1 MNFIFDLGS
10 TRVPTEVEAAAV
22 GEVTAWAGET
32 GLEEVVDALDLV
44 EVVAAVD
51 GPDLLEVS
59 TFHPCCDIS

>member
-1 MNFIFDLGS
+1 M
-10 TRVPTEVEAAAV
+10 
-22 GEVTAWAGET
+22 GEETAWAGET

-59 TFHPCCDIS
+59 TFH

>member
-1 MNFIFDLGS
+1 M
-10 TRVPTEVEAAAV
+10 
-22 GEVTAWAGET
+22 GEETAWAGET